1 MRIVVHHLFY
11 RPEPT
16 GTAPLTAELCERLA
30 ASGHDVQV
38 ICPPP
43 YFPEWKVKAPYR
55 QYSYRREK
63 LQGVSVTRCP
73 VWLPARPHAWTRIL
87 YMLSF
92 LLSSLPAVALRL
104 FRPPHVVM
112 AIEPSILSAIPMLVL
127 GRLSG
132 SLCWLHV
139 QDYEID
145 IALETHQI
153 QRPILRRLLRFA
165 DRFIR
170 NRFDVVSTIS
180 RRMCHRLA
188 EKGVPPSRIAY
199 VPNWVH
205 TDVIFPKHTAENPIR
220 EELDILPGAIVAV
233 FSGTVNE
240 KQGLDTL
247 IDAAGIL
254 RNEQDIV
261 FVVAGAGVQLERV
274 RNLARHARNIRF
286 LPLQPAERLNDL
298 LNAADLHLLT
308 QRAAFADL
316 VMPSKLLSMLASG
329 RPVVATAA
337 RGSELYRFVS
347 QCGAV
352 VPPAQ
357 PQALA
362 EAILS
367 LARDPERRRELG
379 ARARDIAV
387 RQFEAE
393 TVLAA
398 FESELAAR
406 LDPAAALGIAPDPAP
421 GTEE

>member
-1 MRIVVHHLFY
+1 MRVVVHHLFY

-30 ASGHDVQV
+30 GSGHDVRV

-43 YFPEWKVKAPYR
+43 YFPDWEVKQPYR
-55 QYSYRREK
+55 QYLYSTEVLNK
-63 LQGVSVTRCP
+63 VHVTRCP
-73 VWLPARPHAWTRIL
+73 IWLPKRPRGWSRIL

-92 LLSSLPAVALRL
+92 LITSLPAVLLRIL
-104 FRPPHVVM
+104 RPPHVVI
-112 AIEPSILSAIPMLVL
+112 AVEPTILSALPMLIL
-127 GRLSG
+127 GRLTG
-132 SLCWLHV
+132 ALCWLHV
-139 QDYEID
+139 QDFEID
-145 IALETHQI
+145 IALETRQVC
-153 QRPILRRLLRFA
+153 QPTARRALRWM

-170 NRFDVVSTIS
+170 GRFDVVSTIS
-180 RRMCHRLA
+180 RRMCHRLT
-188 EKGVPPSRIAY
+188 EKGIPAPRISY
-199 VPNWVH
+199 FPNWVH
-205 TDVIFPKHTAENPIR
+205 TDSIFPKQTEVNPIR
-220 EELDILPGAIVAV
+220 EELGIRPNAVVAL

-240 KQGLDTL
+240 KQGLDCL
-247 IDAAGIL
+247 VDAAGIL
-254 RNEQDIV
+254 RNEPNVV
-261 FVVAGAGVQLERV
+261 FVVAGAGVRLEQIRQLS
-274 RNLARHARNIRF
+274 RHLPNVRF

-308 QRAAFADL
+308 QRAEFADL

-362 EAILS
+362 EAILN
-367 LARDPERRRELG
+367 LARDVAKRRELG
-379 ARARDIAV
+379 ARAREMAV
-387 RQFEAE
+387 RHFEAD

-398 FESELAAR
+398 FEAELAAR
-406 LDPAAALGIAPDPAP
+406 LGIKAVRPVAGYDAAK
-421 GTEE
+421 E